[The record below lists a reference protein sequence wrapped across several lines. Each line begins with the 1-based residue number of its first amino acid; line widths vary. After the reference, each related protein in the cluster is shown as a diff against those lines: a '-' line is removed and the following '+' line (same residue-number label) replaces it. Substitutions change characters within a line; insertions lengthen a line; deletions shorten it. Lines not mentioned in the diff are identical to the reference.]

1 MNEVLK
7 RRCPGLG
14 YDGGKATRRFQRC
27 AYLALPE
34 DDTEV
39 KDIITSICFQAVQM
53 KESSP
58 GATETVV
65 KSFLTSIRINFTGQ
79 YASAAQRSAAN
90 YLPTSF
96 KQVLT
101 IMEDTGMCTWP
112 TVYRYGMCECGFVY
126 RGEHLRAQECPA
138 NEPGSDKSKI
148 CGKSRDPLKGVLYQT
163 ISQYIQRTYS
173 NSKRAS
179 EFGAWQ
185 DRLAAAVDESKGGD
199 PEALYDIGHG
209 KAVKAVLDSNMAF
222 REEPRNIIFI
232 VITDPFI
239 VSSSAWVC

>member
-1 MNEVLK
+1 M
-7 RRCPGLG
+7 
-14 YDGGKATRRFQRC
+14 
-27 AYLALPE
+27 
-34 DDTEV
+34 
-39 KDIITSICFQAVQM
+39 
-53 KESSP
+53 
-58 GATETVV
+58 
-65 KSFLTSIRINFTGQ
+65 
-79 YASAAQRSAAN
+79 
-90 YLPTSF
+90 
-96 KQVLT
+96 
-101 IMEDTGMCTWP
+101 
-112 TVYRYGMCECGFVY
+112 
-126 RGEHLRAQECPA
+126 
-138 NEPGSDKSKI
+138 
-148 CGKSRDPLKGVLYQT
+148 LYQT

-239 VSSSAWVC
+239 VSRSAWVC